1 MNSVAAT
8 AWDANRVRLWLESR
22 LSAARLE
29 QAAADRRGYEAQGDY
44 DKAAAGEW
52 VSRALLATNCS
63 DEQAVFAGRVKQL
76 LAQDDYRI
84 TGIYDDRRFDRSV
97 RAQLRKIAK
106 MTKANEGF
114 ANLLRYQD

>member
-1 MNSVAAT
+1 MSISV
-8 AWDANRVRLWLESR
+8 
-22 LSAARLE
+22 
-29 QAAADRRGYEAQGDY
+29 Q
-44 DKAAAGEW
+44 
-52 VSRALLATNCS
+52 ALLATDCTG
-63 DEQAVFAGRVKQL
+63 EQAMFADRVKQL
-76 LAQDDYRI
+76 LAQDEYRI